1 MTLHP
6 GRALWACL
14 ATLVVVAS
22 ACSGGGGQSAPPLA
36 GCNSGTTQVL
46 FWTSHTPPD
55 TTSMQ
60 HMVDAYNK
68 QSQSYC
74 VKMVA
79 VPGSETDIA
88 KLTTAVRGGTGPDVY
103 ELDRFTVAERA
114 SAGVLTDLSSFGAA
128 NEQSNYLDFA
138 WKEAIFKGKPY
149 ALPFDT
155 DARALFYNKDL
166 MTKDG
171 LDPSQLDISKGAPTI
186 DLVRS
191 LATKMNKKDASGK
204 YTTIGFVPSIS
215 QGWHY
220 TWGFAYGGSF
230 FDSSSCKVTPDDPK
244 IVQAFKDMFWNWSSS
259 LGVDQLQTFLSTYAP
274 TSPPLPTEQ
283 DAFLTGHIGMV
294 ITGPWVLS
302 WFPQYQ
308 PNLHYGITYIPIPHE
323 GDQSATWAGGWSVVI
338 PKGAKN
344 SKGGYDFMKYFAGE
358 PGQRIY
364 TKETGHIPTWK
375 TLLTDNSLYQGD
387 INIFLKLLP
396 TAHSRPA
403 LPVGSLYWD
412 QLSAAQDAAIRHTQ
426 DPAVSLKAAAD
437 TVNAKLQQ
445 YCPLSS

>member
-1 MTLHP
+1 MAVIP
-6 GRALWACL
+6 GRGLQALL
-14 ATLVVVAS
+14 LSMITVVA
-22 ACSGGGGQSAPPLA
+22 ACGGGGGSSAAPLP

-55 TTSMQ
+55 TVSMQ

-114 SAGVLTDLSSFGAA
+114 AAGVLQDLTQFGVA
-128 NEQSNYLDFA
+128 NLQSDYLDFA
-138 WKEAIFKGKPY
+138 WKEAQFKGKPY
-149 ALPFDT
+149 AIPFDT

-166 MTKDG
+166 MQAAG
-171 LDPSQLDISKGAPTI
+171 VDPSQLDISKGAPTI

-191 LATKMNKKDASGK
+191 IASKLNKKDSSGK
-204 YTTIGFVPSIS
+204 YTTVGFVPALS

-220 TWGFAYGGSF
+220 TWGFVYGGSF
-230 FDSSSCKVTPDDPK
+230 FNASTCKVTPDDPK
-244 IVQAFKDMFWNWSSS
+244 IVQAFRDMYWDWSSQ

-283 DAFLTGHIGMV
+283 DAFLTGHVGMV

-308 PNLHYGITYIPIPHE
+308 PNLHYGITYIPVPHQ
-323 GDQSATWAGGWSVVI
+323 GDTPATWAGGWSVVI
-338 PKGAKN
+338 PQGAKN
-344 SKGGYDFMKYFAGE
+344 SKGGIDFMKYFAGE

-364 TKETGHIPTWK
+364 TKETQHMPTWK
-375 TLLTDNSLYQGD
+375 TLLSDTTLYQGD
-387 INIFLKLLP
+387 LNLFVKLLP
-396 TAHSRPA
+396 SAHSRPA

-426 DPAVSLKAAAD
+426 DPAAALKAAAD
-437 TVNAKLQQ
+437 TVNGKLAQ
-445 YCPLSS
+445 YCPLT

>member
-1 MTLHP
+1 MAFSP
-6 GRALWACL
+6 GRAMQAMTLSLILVAAAAC
-14 ATLVVVAS
+14 
-22 ACSGGGGQSAPPLA
+22 GGGTQTAAPLP
-36 GCNSGTTQVL
+36 GCNAGTTQVL

-68 QSQSYC
+68 QSNSYC

-114 SAGVLTDLSSFGAA
+114 AAGVLEDLTPFGAA
-128 NEQSNYLDFA
+128 SMQSDYLDFA

-166 MTKDG
+166 MTAAG
-171 LDPSQLDISKGAPTI
+171 VDPGQLDISKGAPTI
-186 DLVRS
+186 DLVRTIAAK
-191 LATKMNKKDASGK
+191 LNKKDASGK
-204 YTTIGFVPSIS
+204 YTTVGFVPVIS

-230 FDSSSCKVTPDDPK
+230 FDANACKVTPDDPK
-244 IVQAFKDMFWNWSSS
+244 IVQAFRDMFWNWSSS
-259 LGVDQLQTFLSTYAP
+259 LGLDQLQTFLSTYAP

-294 ITGPWVLS
+294 VTGPWVLS

-308 PNLHYGITYIPIPHE
+308 PNLHYGITYIPVPHE
-323 GDQSATWAGGWSVVI
+323 GDTPATWAGGWSVVI

-344 SKGGYDFMKYFAGE
+344 AKGGFDFMKYFAGE
-358 PGQRIY
+358 PGQRTY
-364 TKETGHIPTWK
+364 TKETQHMPTWK
-375 TLLTDNSLYQGD
+375 TLLTDTSLYQGD
-387 INIFLKLLP
+387 LSLFVKLLP

-412 QLSAAQDAAIRHTQ
+412 QLSAAQDAAVRHTQ
-426 DPAVSLKAAAD
+426 DPAASLKAAAD
-437 TVNAKLQQ
+437 TVNARLSQ
-445 YCPLSS
+445 YCPLT